1 LCSGQT
7 MAVVQQFPV
16 TVRLASWNPFSRKGK
31 KASSLDIYESPENL
45 EMEEYAQEIK
55 ALEAEVREEYI
66 ESRRNKSRLTASH
79 RNILQGRHPNVG
91 VIYEY
96 GDVHR
101 SRKFKRQ
108 IFGRYGTKSGIDPGT
123 LWPTEKD
130 ISLAKEW
137 ESLYQP
143 EPLLQ
148 QMENVKLKEAAVI
161 QKRKER
167 EDKIDANLE
176 KLDSQLAQWKNRLE
190 AKNKLSDANNARRAK
205 VLAELKAEFG
215 YDVNP
220 MDESMAIRIAERE
233 TVLRKEEREMKK
245 QLRKEKLAAEKEQ
258 KEES

>member
-1 LCSGQT
+1 MG
-7 MAVVQQFPV
+7 
-16 TVRLASWNPFSRKGK
+16 
-31 KASSLDIYESPENL
+31 
-45 EMEEYAQEIK
+45 
-55 ALEAEVREEYI
+55 
-66 ESRRNKSRLTASH
+66 
-79 RNILQGRHPNVG
+79 
-91 VIYEY
+91 
-96 GDVHR
+96 
-101 SRKFKRQ
+101 
-108 IFGRYGTKSGIDPGT
+108 
-123 LWPTEKD
+123 
-130 ISLAKEW
+130 
-137 ESLYQP
+137 YQP
-143 EPLLQ
+143 ESLLQ

-176 KLDSQLAQWKNRLE
+176 KLESQLAQWKNRLE

-245 QLRKEKLAAEKEQ
+245 QLSKEKLAAEKEK